1 MVRIRLTR
9 TGLKRQPSY
18 RVVVADKDAK
28 RDGKYIELIGHYNP
42 RTEPLTFDI
51 QEGRAL
57 YWLSVGAQP
66 SEAVQRLLEKQG
78 TIKRLERLR
87 KGESLEALVAEFEG
101 KPLPAQPAAE
111 EKSTGVLAKVAEV
124 VSEVVE
130 EVKDAAAAV
139 VETVTGGEEAAA
151 EEPEEAA
158 TEETPEEAA
167 NQ

>member
-66 SEAVQRLLEKQG
+66 SEAVERLLEKQG
-78 TIKRLERLR
+78 TMKRLARLR
-87 KGESLEALVAEFEG
+87 GGESLEALVAEYEG
-101 KPLPAQPAAE
+101 KPLPAQPVAE
-111 EKSTGVLAKVAEV
+111 EKSTGLMAKVAEV
-124 VSEVVE
+124 VAEVVE
-130 EVKDAAAAV
+130 EVKEVAEAV
-139 VETVTGGEEAAA
+139 VETVTGSEDAASEESEEAVTEETTEEAAS
-151 EEPEEAA
+151 E
-158 TEETPEEAA
+158 
-167 NQ
+167 

>member
-18 RVVVADKDAK
+18 RVVVANKDAK

-78 TIKRLERLR
+78 TMKRLERLR
-87 KGESLEALVAEFEG
+87 GGESLEALVAEFEG

-111 EKSTGVLAKVAEV
+111 EKNSGVMTKVAEV
-124 VSEVVE
+124 VAEVVE
-130 EVKDAAAAV
+130 EVKEAAEAV
-139 VETVTGGEEAAA
+139 VETVTGGEEPASEAS
-151 EEPEEAA
+151 EEEA
-158 TEETPEEAA
+158 TEEEASE
-167 NQ
+167 